1 MYISRQLWLN
11 VYYDDIKYNDT
22 YLHIFTREDIFYQKI
37 GESLKYVR
45 RKIKTN
51 NRELKAHNE
60 EEMREMY
67 ECFEW
72 ERENCLKDNTI
83 KTTYGFAIV

>member
-11 VYYDDIKYNDT
+11 VYYDDIKYNDA
-22 YLHIFTREDIFYQKI
+22 YLHIFTREDIFCQKI
-37 GESLKYVR
+37 GESSKYVR

-67 ECFEW
+67 ESFEW
-72 ERENCLKDNTI
+72 ERELSKR
-83 KTTYGFAIV
+83 